1 MSRRIDPTGLEAWSA
16 FLHAHAAVLETLQRE
31 LQDEQALPLPW
42 YEVLLHLRRA
52 PGGRLRMQELANSIL
67 LSQSGVSRLVDR
79 MERAGL
85 VERTSCATDGRGTF
99 AQITTLGR
107 DALRRAAPT
116 HLRGIDEHFL
126 SHLSQREMAAVRTAM
141 AKIAAANARNDAGLT
156 QPGSSAPA
164 ARRPASR
171 PRAPARR
178 G

>member
-1 MSRRIDPTGLEAWSA
+1 
-16 FLHAHAAVLETLQRE
+16 
-31 LQDEQALPLPW
+31 
-42 YEVLLHLRRA
+42 
-52 PGGRLRMQELANSIL
+52 MQELANSIL

-99 AQITTLGR
+99 AHLTTSGR
-107 DALRRAAPT
+107 DALRKAAPT

-126 SHLSQREMAAVRTAM
+126 SHLSRKETAALRSAM
-141 AKIAAANARNDAGLT
+141 AKIVSANARIEAGLT
-156 QPGSSAPA
+156 QPGSSAPP

-171 PRAPARR
+171 PRAPARK